1 MTDKFLQ
8 FPVIDPI
15 IFSIGPVSLRWYGTM
30 YLIGFLAAMFMANK
44 AADRSNGLWTR
55 EQVSDLLFYAFLG
68 VILGGRVG
76 YVLFYQFEYFISDP
90 LYLLEIW
97 QGGMSFHGGFLG
109 VILAAF
115 IFARKTNKSF
125 LAVGDFVVPLVP
137 IGLGMGRLG
146 NFINSELWGRQT
158 DVPWAMVFPTD
169 PLQVPRHPSQLYEF
183 ALEGVV
189 LFIIMLVIIRKPR
202 SLGLA
207 TGSFFIGYGV
217 FRSFVEFFREPDA
230 HLGLYFSFISK
241 GQILSIPMILI
252 GMFIIYWGYN
262 QQQKLAIN
270 NSDKMP
276 KASDKP
282 AGKSAS
288 SSSKKANKK
297 IVKGNS

>member
-55 EQVSDLLFYAFLG
+55 EQVSDLLFYGFLG

-76 YVLFYQFEYFISDP
+76 YVLFYQFEYFLSDP

-97 QGGMSFHGGFLG
+97 QGGMSFHGGLLG
-109 VILAAF
+109 VTLAVL

-125 LAVGDFVVPLVP
+125 LTVGDFIVPLVP

-146 NFINSELWGRQT
+146 NFINAELWGRQT

-169 PLQVPRHPSQLYEF
+169 ALQVPRHPSQLYEF
-183 ALEGVV
+183 FLEGVV
-189 LFIIMLVIIRKPR
+189 LFIILYVVTRKPR

-207 TGSFFIGYGV
+207 SGTFLIGYGI
-217 FRSFVEFFREPDA
+217 FRSIVEFFREPDA

-252 GMFIIYWGYN
+252 GLFIIYWGYN
-262 QQQKLAIN
+262 QQQKSAIN
-270 NSDKMP
+270 ASKKMT
-276 KASDKP
+276 KASQKSVS
-282 AGKSAS
+282 KSA
-288 SSSKKANKK
+288 
-297 IVKGNS
+297 KGNS

>member
-55 EQVSDLLFYAFLG
+55 DQVSDLLFYGFLG

-76 YVLFYQFEYFISDP
+76 YVLFYQFEYFLSDP
-90 LYLLEIW
+90 LYLFEIW
-97 QGGMSFHGGFLG
+97 QGGMSFHGGLLG
-109 VILAAF
+109 VILAVF

-125 LAVGDFVVPLVP
+125 LVVGDFVVPLVP

-146 NFINSELWGRQT
+146 NFINAELWGRQT

-189 LFIIMLVIIRKPR
+189 LFAILYVISRRTR

-207 TGSFFIGYGV
+207 SGVFLIGYGV
-217 FRSFVEFFREPDA
+217 FRSIIEFFREPDA

-241 GQILSIPMILI
+241 GQILSIPMILAGI
-252 GMFIIYWGYN
+252 LIIYLGYLS
-262 QQQKLAIN
+262 QQKSAIAQG
-270 NSDKMP
+270 SSAADK
-276 KASDKP
+276 KKP
-282 AGKSAS
+282 AAGD
-288 SSSKKANKK
+288 KKANKK
-297 IVKGNS
+297 SVKGNS

>member
-55 EQVSDLLFYAFLG
+55 DQVSDLLFYGFLG

-76 YVLFYQFEYFISDP
+76 SVLFYQFEYFLSDP
-90 LYLLEIW
+90 LYLFEIW
-97 QGGMSFHGGFLG
+97 QGGMSFHGGLLG
-109 VILAAF
+109 VILAVF

-125 LAVGDFVVPLVP
+125 LTVGDFVAPLVP

-146 NFINSELWGRQT
+146 NFINAELWGRQT
-158 DVPWAMVFPTD
+158 DVSWAMVFPTD

-189 LFIIMLVIIRKPR
+189 LFAIVYIISRKTR
-202 SLGLA
+202 SPGLA
-207 TGSFFIGYGV
+207 SGAFLIGYGV
-217 FRSFVEFFREPDA
+217 FRSIVEFFREPDA

-241 GQILSIPMILI
+241 GQILSIPMILVGI
-252 GMFIIYWGYN
+252 LIIYLGYLS
-262 QQQKLAIN
+262 QQKSAIAQG
-270 NSDKMP
+270 SSAQDK
-276 KASDKP
+276 KSQTAG
-282 AGKSAS
+282 GKSAS
-288 SSSKKANKK
+288 KSGKKT
-297 IVKGNS
+297 VKGNN